1 MKDNLL
7 ETSSKDGVW
16 TVRMNRPEARNA
28 ISYDLMRQ
36 LTETALRLQDEA
48 GVRAVILTGAGNHFC
63 AGVDLKEPKRHHAGS
78 LGLAER
84 RALSAAGG
92 RLSRAWEEIP
102 AMTVCAIEGHCIGGG
117 AALAVA
123 TDFRVIGESAW
134 FWLPEIAIGIPLGWG
149 AVPRLVSLLGPARA
163 KRFIILCDKIGG
175 QEAVDF
181 GLAEYLVPDGEAYNS
196 AVGLAQRIA
205 GLPET
210 SVRMSKETINAI
222 ANAFAPLA
230 SHMVADQHALAA
242 ASDEAVAAR
251 ERFAARR
258 KTR

>member
-1 MKDNLL
+1 MRGKQLA
-7 ETSSKDGVW
+7 SSAKDGIW
-16 TVRMNRPEARNA
+16 TVRLNRPEARNA
-28 ISYDLMRQ
+28 ISYDLMQQ
-36 LTETALRLQDEA
+36 LTDTALRLRDEP
-48 GVRAVILTGAGNHFC
+48 GVRAVILTGAGDHFC
-63 AGVDLKEPKRHHAGS
+63 AGVDLKEPRRHHAGK

-102 AMTVCAIEGHCIGGG
+102 AMTICAIEGHCIGGG

-123 TDFRVIGESAW
+123 TDFRVIGASAY

-149 AVPRLVSLLGPARA
+149 AVPRLVNLLGPAKA

-181 GLAEYLVPDGEAYNS
+181 GLADYLVPDGKTYAS
-196 AVGLAQRIA
+196 AVELAHRIA

-210 SVRMSKETINAI
+210 SVRMSKETINAT
-222 ANAFAPLA
+222 ANALNHLA
-230 SHMVADQHALAA
+230 SHMAADQHALAA

-251 ERFAARR
+251 ERFAAR
-258 KTR
+258 KKAK